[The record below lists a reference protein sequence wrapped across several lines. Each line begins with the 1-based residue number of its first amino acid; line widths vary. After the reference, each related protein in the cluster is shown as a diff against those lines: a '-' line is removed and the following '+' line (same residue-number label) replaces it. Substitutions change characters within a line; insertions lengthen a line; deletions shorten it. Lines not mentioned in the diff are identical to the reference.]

1 MDESITANLRE
12 LVETEPPLPSP
23 RTAGITHY
31 QTAADSH
38 LKAER
43 DEAPVSKDLVANS
56 VTESL
61 VEPHQRNLG
70 DAEGDA
76 EEEDA
81 SVPLNSTTTRALRQ
95 LLQPDPVTSLSSV
108 LTKPLTM
115 ELLLMKNNPPTAK
128 TGSSLMPPAPKSL
141 VTTMALA
148 NPSLEA
154 SATTSDWWKDWYQEE
169 NPYTRSIG

>member
-1 MDESITANLRE
+1 MGDQAPNRMLAQKLLPPR
-12 LVETEPPLPSP
+12 LFQEPPLPSP
-23 RTAGITHY
+23 RTAGITHI

-76 EEEDA
+76 EEEDT

-95 LLQPDPVTSLSSV
+95 LLQPAPVTSLSSV

-128 TGSSLMPPAPKSL
+128 TVLVSKSL
-141 VTTMALA
+141 AIPLTIERGKKKRHCEGNLTLQHICFLRIRDL
-148 NPSLEA
+148 P
-154 SATTSDWWKDWYQEE
+154 
-169 NPYTRSIG
+169 